1 MRSIIL
7 CISVLFLIC
16 ATSCRN
22 KKGDFEITGTIINAG
37 SKKPIDSV
45 MVILFGGN
53 PSSTGIG
60 AVDDLNDNPP
70 NGNNDTTY
78 TDKDGYFSV
87 KIKKESYSFIG
98 IYKEGYRS
106 PTYYTGNKVRGDN
119 HFTVPGE
126 YKVRIEYVAECS
138 FYPIFMKIG
147 NNSDIDTLR
156 VFLDTEYKN
165 FPRNFPLAYA
175 EKYVGISPFTY
186 LNSRAYGFVGDTYVY
201 YKLEYTDNGTWKTKI
216 DSVYIKSFE
225 TYTDTIYY

>member
-98 IYKEGYRS
+98 IYKEGYS
-106 PTYYTGNKVRGDN
+106 YPSFYIGNKEKADN
-119 HFTVPGE
+119 HFSVPGE
-126 YKVRIEYVAECS
+126 YNIRIEYEAECS
-138 FYPIFMKIG
+138 FFPIFKKQK
-147 NNSDIDTLR
+147 NNTINDTLK
-156 VFLDTEYKN
+156 VYITNYHDPYKHILH
-165 FPRNFPLAYA
+165 RTY
-175 EKYVGISPFTY
+175 YGVSPFQLDSDFGYCTGNKY
-186 LNSRAYGFVGDTYVY
+186 FYSLLSDKTT
-201 YKLEYTDNGTWKTKI
+201 KLI
-216 DSVYIKSFE
+216 
-225 TYTDTIYY
+225 